1 MRKTIFNEKVQLK
14 GKKLTLNT
22 KVLIKNMISELKHTR
37 INMYL
42 RCKKIQNLIF
52 LDKKVK
58 IHNSS

>member
-42 RCKKIQNLIF
+42 RCKKNTKFNL
-52 LDKKVK
+52 
-58 IHNSS
+58 S